1 MRSEKMSQKAKG
13 LIGLALMIVLGAVCV
28 FGTDY
33 IDKMFI
39 QKEAAKPSVGLND
52 GTYTQ
57 ESPEYHNGY
66 KGAVTMTVSGGKITA
81 LTYDCTDESGA
92 TKSQL
97 SMDGQ
102 YVMTENGPKWHEQAQ
117 ALADYV
123 IANQSVDG
131 ITMNEEGKTDA
142 VASVS
147 ISVGEFVNLVK
158 DCLSKASGAG
168 SEAAYKDGT
177 YTAQDS
183 EFTDGY
189 KGIVTMTVSGGAV
202 TALSYDCVDESGATK
217 SQLSMD
223 GKYVMTENGPKWHE
237 QSKALAD
244 YVIANQSVD
253 GITMDEAGKTDAVAS
268 VSISVGGFINLVEDC
283 FRQAQQ

>member
-13 LIGLALMIVLGAVCV
+13 LIGLALMIVLGAICV

-39 QKEAAKPSVGLND
+39 QKETAKPSVGLID

-147 ISVGEFVNLVK
+147 ISVGEFVNLVQ

-202 TALSYDCVDESGATK
+202 TALSYDCVDESGVTK
-217 SQLSMD
+217 SQLSME

-244 YVIANQSVD
+244 YVIANQSAD
-253 GITMDEAGKTDAVAS
+253 GITMDETGKTDAVAS
-268 VSISVGGFINLVEDC
+268 VSISVGGFVNLVEDC